1 MMDVAEAY
9 LAIATLLTPAGT
21 LHYVNPRLTHEGEC
35 EGRAFVEVM
44 EMAQAVRGVVLAWS
58 CEPSLRPSRLAAFQP
73 KWRLADGRPLTS
85 TMILS
90 PPREDE

>member
-1 MMDVAEAY
+1 MDVAEAY
-9 LAIATLLTPAGT
+9 LAIATLLTPAGS

-35 EGRAFVEVM
+35 EARAFVEVM
-44 EMAQAVRGVVLAWS
+44 DMAQATNGAVLSWS
-58 CEPSLRPSRLAAFQP
+58 CQPAARPSRLVAFQP

-90 PPREDE
+90 PPEED